1 VPERIGTKVNT
12 KSRYYE
18 KEAIEFYENNKRVL

>member
-1 VPERIGTKVNT
+1 VPERIGAKVNT